1 MPIGTISTTR
11 RNQEVCTI
19 CRDWLGR
26 VVASSTNKMSGASIF
41 LIVVLVI
48 GAVIVAP
55 VVWRMKKKRDKAN
68 ARNGGLIEPIGG
80 ALA

>member
-1 MPIGTISTTR
+1 MYD
-11 RNQEVCTI
+11 
-19 CRDWLGR
+19 RDWLGR
-26 VVASSTNKMSGASIF
+26 VVASSSNKMSGASIF
-41 LIVVLVI
+41 LIVVLVL

-68 ARNGGLIEPIGG
+68 ARNGGLVEPIGG